1 MAKQQGS
8 LSWKILGAL
17 SAVLAGIAAR
27 KMLVTVWTKTSG
39 QNPPANPAAP
49 GTSWPEAL
57 GFALASGAAMGLA
70 RMLATRK
77 AATYYQRSTGHLP
90 PGMEEVT

>member
-1 MAKQQGS
+1 MA
-8 LSWKILGAL
+8 WKLFGTL
-17 SAVLAGIAAR
+17 SAILAGIAAR
-27 KMLVTVWTKTSG
+27 KALVTVWTKGTG
-39 QNPPANPAAP
+39 RTPPTNPAAP

-57 GFALASGAAMGLA
+57 GFAVASGAAMGLA

-77 AATYYQRSTGHLP
+77 AAGYYRKSTGHLP